1 MEDNFFKE
9 FEKFDNQILKDYMT
23 KIRTEIFNDL
33 EDLRKR
39 NDKIYEILVSEE
51 SILWNKI
58 KNNIRDFN
66 VDNYEEVK
74 RLYKLI
80 EIYNYLR
87 DIFNNNRWSNEY
99 LNKLKSLIKE

>member
-1 MEDNFFKE
+1 
-9 FEKFDNQILKDYMT
+9 MT

-39 NDKIYEILVSEE
+39 NDKIYEIVVSEE
-51 SILWNKI
+51 SILWNEI